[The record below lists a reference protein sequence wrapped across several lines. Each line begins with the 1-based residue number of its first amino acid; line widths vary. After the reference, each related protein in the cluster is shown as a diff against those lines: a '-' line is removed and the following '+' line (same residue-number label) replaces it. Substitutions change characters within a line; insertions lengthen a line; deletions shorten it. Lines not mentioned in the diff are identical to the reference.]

1 MAMFNGI
8 EVPADGQKI
17 TVEGAKLNVPD
28 KPIIPFIEG
37 DGTGR
42 DIWSASRRVFD
53 AAVEKA
59 YGGKRRV
66 VWYEIFAGEKAF
78 NQFGE
83 WLTDDSVKAIAEF
96 AVAIKGP
103 LTTPVGG
110 GIRSLNVTLRQVLDL
125 YACVRPVRYF
135 DGVPSPVRQ
144 PEKVDVVIFRE
155 NTEDVYAGVEFS
167 SGSERATEIISLLNG
182 QYGYKVR
189 EDSGIGIKPISP
201 TGTKRLVRRA
211 IKYAL
216 DFHKPSVTLVH
227 KGNIMKFTEGA
238 FRDWGYELAK
248 DEFRSQIVTERE
260 TWILGNRE
268 QKAEI
273 TDEENARMIEPG
285 FDQMSEKQRAAV
297 VDEIKQTLAAI
308 WATHGNGEWQKKLL
322 VKDRIADSIFQ
333 QILIRPD
340 EYSILATPNLNGD
353 YLSDAAAAQVGGLGM
368 APGANIGDKA
378 AVFEATHGTAPKYA
392 DLDMVNPS
400 SVILSGVMM
409 FEHMGWRE
417 VSDKIVDALTQTIQQ
432 KRVTYDLH
440 RQMTGATKLK
450 TSEFASAIIE
460 NM

>member
-1 MAMFNGI
+1 MARFNGI

-17 TVEGAKLNVPD
+17 TVQGMKVKVPD
-28 KPIIPFIEG
+28 RPIIPFIEG

-42 DIWSASRRVFD
+42 DIWRASQRVFD

-59 YGGKRRV
+59 YGGGRRI

-78 NQFGE
+78 KQFGQ
-83 WLTDDSVKAIAEF
+83 WLPEDSVKAIAEF

-135 DGVPSPVRQ
+135 DGVPSPVRH
-144 PEKVDVVIFRE
+144 PENVDVVIFRE
-155 NTEDVYAGVEFS
+155 NTEDVYAGVEFV
-167 SGSERATEIISLLNG
+167 SESDRAHEIISLLNDK
-182 QYGYKVR
+182 YGYKVR
-189 EDSGIGIKPISP
+189 TDSGIGIKPISP

-211 IKYAL
+211 IQFAL
-216 DFHKPSVTLVH
+216 DFNKPSVTLVH

-248 DEFRSQIVTERE
+248 EEFRNQIVTERE
-260 TWILGNRE
+260 TWILDNRE
-268 QKAEI
+268 KNPSLTE
-273 TDEENARMIEPG
+273 EENARMFEPG
-285 FDQMSEKQRAAV
+285 FEQMSEKQRAALV
-297 VDEIKQTLAAI
+297 EEVKNTLAAI
-308 WATHGNGEWQKKLL
+308 WPTHGNGEWRKKPL

-368 APGANIGDKA
+368 APGANIGDRA

-392 DLDMVNPS
+392 DKDMVNPS

-409 FEHMGWRE
+409 LEHMGWRE
-417 VSDKIVDALTQTIQQ
+417 AGAKIVAALTNTIQQ

-440 RQMTGATKLK
+440 RQMEGATKLK